1 MIHEGRDSPAV
12 CLAGVTRSVCAG
24 WWAGSGR
31 ARHLQC
37 HGGSF
42 EDPGPTGPSLAL
54 HHLLLHTS
62 LPQGRFTLDE
72 EPDLPLVVLH
82 VVQAKSRGLKKVLMS
97 FNF

>member
-1 MIHEGRDSPAV
+1 MSVLGGGLGA
-12 CLAGVTRSVCAG
+12 AGPGTCSAMVGALRY
-24 WWAGSGR
+24 
-31 ARHLQC
+31 
-37 HGGSF
+37 
-42 EDPGPTGPSLAL
+42 PGPTGPSLAL